1 MSLHLRNK
9 ILKVSWF
16 FIKFLLN
23 DFLGDTAAAYQ
34 SKYQQ
39 GTSQASQPL
48 RSPAVPTPSPRQAV
62 YSAAQQQHSATDSS
76 KLNNTNKNQQTQQQ
90 TQMAPQSNI
99 PSNETILSYFDMML

>member
-1 MSLHLRNK
+1 MVTQQRQQTAHVPPPEEQNIEGFLIFL
-9 ILKVSWF
+9 ILS
-16 FIKFLLN
+16 N

-48 RSPAVPTPSPRQAV
+48 RSPAVPTPSPRQAA
-62 YSAAQQQHSATDSS
+62 YSASQQQHSATDSS

-99 PSNETILSYFDMML
+99 PSL